1 MLQRITLVGNL
12 GNDPE
17 MRYLP
22 DGKPVTSFSMAT
34 NRKWTNQQTGEP
46 GEETVWW
53 RVSIFGPQ
61 AEACN
66 QYLSKGRQVLV
77 EGRVRP
83 DSSTGNPRIWTRQD
97 GTPAASYDLTAFNVK
112 FLGGRQEGQAVDH
125 PSAPGAAEVDADGI
139 PF

>member
-12 GNDPE
+12 GADPE

-83 DSSTGNPRIWTRQD
+83 DPSS
-97 GTPAASYDLTAFNVK
+97 S
-112 FLGGRQEGQAVDH
+112 
-125 PSAPGAAEVDADGI
+125 PSKAETHET
-139 PF
+139 

>member
-1 MLQRITLVGNL
+1 MYQRITLVGNL

-22 DGKPVTSFSMAT
+22 DGKPVTNFSMAT

-77 EGRVRP
+77 EGRMRP
-83 DSSTGNPRIWTRQD
+83 DPGTGGPKIWNRQD
-97 GTPAASYDLTAFNVK
+97 GTPAASFELTAQTVQ
-112 FLGGRQEGQAVDH
+112 FLGGRQEEQEVEH
-125 PSAPGAAEVDADGI
+125 PSAPGAAEVDAEGI